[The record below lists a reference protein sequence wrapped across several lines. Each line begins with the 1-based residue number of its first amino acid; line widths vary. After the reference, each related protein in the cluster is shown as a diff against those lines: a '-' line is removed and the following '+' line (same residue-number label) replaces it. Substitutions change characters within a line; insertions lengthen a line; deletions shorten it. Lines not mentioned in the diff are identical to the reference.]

1 MGKLQAKWGI
11 LFALPAILGF
21 FIWNFGPIIASFVI
35 SFTNWSIVGTPSFI
49 NFENYK
55 KIFDDFVFRKS
66 LGVTF
71 YYAIGSVFVGLV
83 VALFWALLLNRNVI
97 GQALFRTAFFLPA
110 ITPAIASSMIW
121 LWLFNPTFGL
131 LNSILESLGL
141 SPLDWIYNEKQVIP
155 SFILMSIWGVG
166 YTITIFLAGLQ
177 GIPQHLYEAVE
188 IDGGSWW
195 DKFRHITIPMMS
207 PVIFFNLVM
216 GLIGALQAG
225 FAQAYIMTRGGPNYA
240 SMFYSY
246 YVYLNAFE
254 YGKMGYSCALATVFS
269 FILLGLTLLAFRT
282 SPYWVYY
289 ETFKR

>member
-1 MGKLQAKWGI
+1 MGKLQARWGI

-21 FIWNFGPIIASFVI
+21 LIWNLGPMIASFVI
-35 SFTNWSIVGTPSFI
+35 SFTNWSIAGRPSFI

-55 KIFDDFVFRKS
+55 KIFDDFVFKKS
-66 LGVTF
+66 LSVTF
-71 YYAIGSVFVGLV
+71 YYAVGSVFVGLV
-83 VALFWALLLNRNVI
+83 VALFWALLLNRNII

-131 LNSILESLGL
+131 LNSILDTLGL
-141 SPLDWIYNEKQVIP
+141 PPLEWIYNEKQVIP

-195 DKFRHITIPMMS
+195 DKFRHVTVPMIS

-254 YGKMGYSCALATVFS
+254 YGKMGYSCALSTIFS
-269 FILLGLTLLAFRT
+269 FMLFGLTILVFKT

-289 ETFKR
+289 EALRK

>member
-1 MGKLQAKWGI
+1 MGKLQARWGI

-21 FIWNFGPIIASFVI
+21 LIWNLGPMIASFVI
-35 SFTNWSIVGTPSFI
+35 SFTNWSIAGRPSFI

-55 KIFDDFVFRKS
+55 KIFDDFVFKKS
-66 LGVTF
+66 LSVTF

-83 VALFWALLLNRNVI
+83 VALFWALLLNRNII

-131 LNSILESLGL
+131 LNSILDTLGL
-141 SPLDWIYNEKQVIP
+141 PSLEWIYNEKQVIP

-195 DKFRHITIPMMS
+195 DKFRHVTVPMIS

-254 YGKMGYSCALATVFS
+254 YGKMGYSCALSTIFS
-269 FILLGLTLLAFRT
+269 FILLGLTILVFKT

-289 ETFKR
+289 EALRK

>member
-1 MGKLQAKWGI
+1 MGKLQARWGI

-21 FIWNFGPIIASFVI
+21 LIWNLGPMIASFVI
-35 SFTNWSIVGTPSFI
+35 SFTNWSIAGRPSFI

-55 KIFDDFVFRKS
+55 KIFDDFVFKKS
-66 LGVTF
+66 LSVTF
-71 YYAIGSVFVGLV
+71 YYAVGSVFVGLI
-83 VALFWALLLNRNVI
+83 VALFWALLLNRNII

-131 LNSILESLGL
+131 LNSILDTLGL
-141 SPLDWIYNEKQVIP
+141 PPLEWIYNEKQVIP

-195 DKFRHITIPMMS
+195 DKFRHVTVPMIS

-254 YGKMGYSCALATVFS
+254 YGKMGYSCALSTIFS
-269 FILLGLTLLAFRT
+269 FMLFGLTILVFKT

-289 ETFKR
+289 EALRK

>member
-1 MGKLQAKWGI
+1 MGKLQARWGI

-21 FIWNFGPIIASFVI
+21 LIWNLGPMIASFVI
-35 SFTNWSIVGTPSFI
+35 SFTNWSIASRPSFI

-55 KIFDDFVFRKS
+55 KIFDDFVFKKS
-66 LGVTF
+66 LSVTF
-71 YYAIGSVFVGLV
+71 YYAVGSVFVGLI
-83 VALFWALLLNRNVI
+83 VALFWALLLNRNII

-131 LNSILESLGL
+131 LNSILDTLGL
-141 SPLDWIYNEKQVIP
+141 PPLEWIYNEKQVIP

-195 DKFRHITIPMMS
+195 DKFRHVTVPMIS

-254 YGKMGYSCALATVFS
+254 YGKMGYSCALSTIFS
-269 FILLGLTLLAFRT
+269 FMLFGLTILVFKT

-289 ETFKR
+289 EALRK